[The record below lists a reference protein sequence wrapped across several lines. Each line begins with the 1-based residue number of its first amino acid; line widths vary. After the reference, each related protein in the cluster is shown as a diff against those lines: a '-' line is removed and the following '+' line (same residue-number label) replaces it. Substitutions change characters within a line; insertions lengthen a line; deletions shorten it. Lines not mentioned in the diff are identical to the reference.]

1 MSLETPKLFFF
12 PEVFLPGKFSN
23 FQFYIKPFLAL
34 TEKANIGVIAGTLS
48 ENEDKIYN
56 SLISFGN
63 VEGKYDK
70 EVLVPFGEY
79 VPYDFFNYFFNFF
92 NFSRPEV
99 SAAKIIVLF
108 MEKIFLFLL
117 LYVTKLHIK
126 IYSLSTLQRATYYS
140 QLVMTLGLENHWA
153 SSTSS
158 NCQIQG
164 FRKQKALDQEHH

>member
-1 MSLETPKLFFF
+1 M
-12 PEVFLPGKFSN
+12 
-23 FQFYIKPFLAL
+23 
-34 TEKANIGVIAGTLS
+34 
-48 ENEDKIYN
+48 
-56 SLISFGN
+56 
-63 VEGKYDK
+63 EGKYDK

-99 SAAKIIVLF
+99 SAAKNNSLIHGENFSIFASICYEVAYQDLF
-108 MEKIFLFLL
+108 FKYASESNLLFTASNDAWFGKI
-117 LYVTKLHIK
+117 
-126 IYSLSTLQRATYYS
+126 
-140 QLVMTLGLENHWA
+140 HWA